1 MDKITKKKIAPIII
15 TIGVVI
21 FSLAYIC
28 FFVYLAISAPETL
41 IASVIA
47 IVIYLGVC
55 IGVIAAL
62 RERIKEINGGEEDE
76 ALKY

>member
-1 MDKITKKKIAPIII
+1 MDKKARKKLAPIII
-15 TIGVVI
+15 IIAVVI
-21 FSLAYIC
+21 FSLAYVSL
-28 FFVYLAISAPETL
+28 FVFLAVSAPETL
-41 IASVIA
+41 IVSVID

-55 IGVIAAL
+55 IGLVAAL

>member
-1 MDKITKKKIAPIII
+1 MEKKSKKKIAPIII
-15 TIGVVI
+15 TISVVV
-21 FSLAYIC
+21 FSLAYIT
-28 FFVYLAISAPETL
+28 FFIFLAVSAPETL
-41 IASVIA
+41 IVSVLA

-55 IGVIAAL
+55 IGIVAAL

>member
-1 MDKITKKKIAPIII
+1 MDKKSKKKIAPIIV
-15 TIGVVI
+15 TVAVI
-21 FSLAYIC
+21 LFSIAYISL
-28 FFVYLAISAPETL
+28 FVVLAITSPELIIMSA
-41 IASVIA
+41 IA

-55 IGVIAAL
+55 TGIILAL

>member
-1 MDKITKKKIAPIII
+1 MDKISKKKIAPIII

-21 FSLAYIC
+21 FSLAYISL
-28 FFVYLAISAPETL
+28 FVFLALSSPETL
-41 IASVIA
+41 IVDVIA
-47 IVIYLGVC
+47 IIVYLGVC
-55 IGVIAAL
+55 IGIIAAL

>member
-1 MDKITKKKIAPIII
+1 MDKMTKKKIAPIII
-15 TIGVVI
+15 TILVVI
-21 FSLAYIC
+21 FSLAYVS
-28 FFVYLAISAPETL
+28 FFIFLAISAPETL
-41 IASVIA
+41 IVSVIA

>member
-1 MDKITKKKIAPIII
+1 MDKKSRKKIAPTII
-15 TIGVVI
+15 TVAVII
-21 FSLAYIC
+21 FSLAYIGL
-28 FFVYLAISAPETL
+28 FVTLAALSHEL
-41 IASVIA
+41 IVMSVIA

-55 IGVIAAL
+55 IGIILAL

>member
-1 MDKITKKKIAPIII
+1 MDNKSKKKIAPIII
-15 TIGVVI
+15 TIGIVI
-21 FSLAYIC
+21 FSLAYIS
-28 FFVYLAISAPETL
+28 FFVLLAISAPETL
-41 IASVIA
+41 IVSVIA
-47 IVIYLGVC
+47 IVVYLGVC

>member
-1 MDKITKKKIAPIII
+1 MDKISKKKIAPIII

-21 FSLAYIC
+21 FSLAYVC
-28 FFVYLAISAPETL
+28 FFVVLSIQAPETVL
-41 IASVIA
+41 VSVIA
-47 IVIYLGVC
+47 IIVYLGVC
-55 IGVIAAL
+55 VGVIAAL

>member
-1 MDKITKKKIAPIII
+1 MDNKAKKKTAPIII
-15 TIGVVI
+15 TIAVVI
-21 FSLAYIC
+21 FSLAYVC
-28 FFVYLAISAPETL
+28 FFVLLAVTSPETL
-41 IASVIA
+41 IVAAIA
-47 IVIYLGVC
+47 IVVYLGVC

>member
-1 MDKITKKKIAPIII
+1 MDRKARKKLAPIII
-15 TIGVVI
+15 TIAVVI
-21 FSLAYIC
+21 FSLAYVSL
-28 FFVYLAISAPETL
+28 FVFLAVSAPETL
-41 IASVIA
+41 IVSVIA

-55 IGVIAAL
+55 IGVVAAL

>member
-1 MDKITKKKIAPIII
+1 MDKMTKKKIAPIII
-15 TIGVVI
+15 TIAVVI
-21 FSLAYIC
+21 FSLAYVSL
-28 FFVYLAISAPETL
+28 FVYLAVSSPETL
-41 IASVIA
+41 IVSVIA
-47 IVIYLGVC
+47 IVVYLGVC

>member
-1 MDKITKKKIAPIII
+1 MDKKARKKLAPIII
-15 TIGVVI
+15 TIAVVI
-21 FSLAYIC
+21 FSLAYVS
-28 FFVYLAISAPETL
+28 FFVFLAVSAPETL
-41 IASVIA
+41 IVSLIA

-55 IGVIAAL
+55 IGVVAAL

>member
-1 MDKITKKKIAPIII
+1 MDKKARKKLAPIII
-15 TIGVVI
+15 TIAVVI
-21 FSLAYIC
+21 FSLAYVS
-28 FFVYLAISAPETL
+28 FFVFLAVSAPETL
-41 IASVIA
+41 IVSVIA

-55 IGVIAAL
+55 IGVVAAL

>member
-1 MDKITKKKIAPIII
+1 MDKKARKKLAPIII
-15 TIGVVI
+15 TIAVVI
-21 FSLAYIC
+21 FSLAYVSL
-28 FFVYLAISAPETL
+28 FVFLAVSAPETL
-41 IASVIA
+41 IVSVIA

-55 IGVIAAL
+55 IGVVAAL

>member
-1 MDKITKKKIAPIII
+1 MDNNSKKKIAPIII

-21 FSLAYIC
+21 FSLAYVS
-28 FFVYLAISAPETL
+28 FFVFLAISAPETL
-41 IASVIA
+41 IVSVIA
-47 IVIYLGVC
+47 IVVYLGVC
-55 IGVIAAL
+55 IGVVVAL

>member
-1 MDKITKKKIAPIII
+1 MDKKSKKKVAPIII
-15 TIGVVI
+15 TIAVI
-21 FSLAYIC
+21 LFSLAYISL
-28 FFVYLAISAPETL
+28 FVTLAVLSPELIVMSA
-41 IASVIA
+41 IA

-55 IGVIAAL
+55 IGVILAL